1 MAVDE
6 SFVAFVHA
14 RSAALLR
21 TAYLL
26 TGDRGHAED
35 LVQSSLLAAYRSWS
49 RIREPAA
56 TEAYVRRILVRR
68 TLSWR
73 KRRWRSELVT
83 DAVPETLGGQEPASS
98 ETHDSLWP
106 LVLALSERQRAVVV
120 LTYYEDMAEA
130 EVARLLGC
138 SVGTVKSHRARALRA
153 LRERLAAGDAAEL
166 QGDRP

>member
-6 SFVAFVHA
+6 SFVEFVHA

-26 TGDRGHAED
+26 TGDHGHAED

-49 RIREPAA
+49 RIRDPAA

-73 KRRWRSELVT
+73 QRRWRSELIT
-83 DAVPETLGGQEPASS
+83 GAVPEQPGRDEPQSGAS
-98 ETHDSLWP
+98 HDSLWP
-106 LVLALSERQRAVVV
+106 LVLQLSERQRAVVV

-138 SVGTVKSHRARALRA
+138 SGTVKSHRARALRA